1 MGGVPPSKSE
11 LSVPAGPAASS
22 APEDLAKVLSKLLP
36 KEILKDHSKEGLENH
51 SKEALKEHAKEH
63 KKDHQKELPKEPSK
77 ELSKEPSKELPK
89 KESQE
94 DREPV
99 SFKPKRRLPERPIPV
114 EATVRPLPRELDANG
129 KRNSRGDR
137 RAGRGRANGAHRN
150 SAEWSVP
157 RESPE
162 TSLQSASFGAYGGL
176 PRGLRHE
183 EPRTKTEV
191 RRERSPES
199 ERVGGKREKSVGRR
213 EGKKPAMEGKGKTK
227 SSVRDS
233 EPRSFNDKAKVN
245 AKAQE
250 QPIAKEEPKEEPKAE
265 VTMQAAEPV
274 RRNPNADAPPF
285 LPREEMAMMYPM
297 VRQPMVYM
305 IPADYYPP
313 MMVPMNDPNMNYN
326 FMYNYNYPP
335 MNQ

>member
-63 KKDHQKELPKEPSK
+63 KKDHKKELPKELPK

-129 KRNSRGDR
+129 KQNSRGDR

-176 PRGLRHE
+176 PPG
-183 EPRTKTEV
+183 
-191 RRERSPES
+191 
-199 ERVGGKREKSVGRR
+199 
-213 EGKKPAMEGKGKTK
+213 
-227 SSVRDS
+227 
-233 EPRSFNDKAKVN
+233 
-245 AKAQE
+245 
-250 QPIAKEEPKEEPKAE
+250 IAS
-265 VTMQAAEPV
+265 
-274 RRNPNADAPPF
+274 
-285 LPREEMAMMYPM
+285 
-297 VRQPMVYM
+297 
-305 IPADYYPP
+305 
-313 MMVPMNDPNMNYN
+313 
-326 FMYNYNYPP
+326 
-335 MNQ
+335 

>member
-36 KEILKDHSKEGLENH
+36 KELLKDHSKEGLKKH
-51 SKEALKEHAKEH
+51 SKEGLKEHKKEH
-63 KKDHQKELPKEPSK
+63 KKDLP
-77 ELSKEPSKELPK
+77 KEPSKELPK

-129 KRNSRGDR
+129 KQNSRGDR

-227 SSVRDS
+227 SSVRDN
-233 EPRSFNDKAKVN
+233 EPRSFNDKAKVK

-274 RRNPNADAPPF
+274 RRNPNADAPF

-326 FMYNYNYPP
+326 FMYNYHYPP
-335 MNQ
+335 MNH

>member
-1 MGGVPPSKSE
+1 MRRNTKRTIKKNFPKNFLKNFPKNLPKNFPKRSHKRIGSRFRSSQNAGSQNGRIPWKRRCVPCRGNSMRTESRT
-11 LSVPAGPAASS
+11 PAGTD
-22 APEDLAKVLSKLLP
+22 AP
-36 KEILKDHSKEGLENH
+36 GRR
-51 SKEALKEHAKEH
+51 
-63 KKDHQKELPKEPSK
+63 
-77 ELSKEPSKELPK
+77 
-89 KESQE
+89 ES
-94 DREPV
+94 
-99 SFKPKRRLPERPIPV
+99 
-114 EATVRPLPRELDANG
+114 
-129 KRNSRGDR
+129 
-137 RAGRGRANGAHRN
+137 NGAHRN

-191 RRERSPES
+191 RRERSSES

-233 EPRSFNDKAKVN
+233 EPRSFNDKAKVK

-326 FMYNYNYPP
+326 FMYNYHYPP
-335 MNQ
+335 MNH